1 MKSFDR
7 CPGCQQQIELRREL
21 PEQRLFSCPACGCH
35 FCHNWRKWLLGL
47 PFALLLALL
56 LLYFARDSFIP
67 PLFLGF
73 VAVPSIAVLVLWR
86 IPNYIVVDSSD
97 ATSKA

>member
-1 MKSFDR
+1 MEGFDR

-21 PEQRLFSCPACGCH
+21 PEPSFTCPACGCR
-35 FCHNWRKWLLGL
+35 FRHNWRKWLLGL

-56 LLYFARDSFIP
+56 LLYFTRDTFIP
-67 PLFLGF
+67 PVFLAF
-73 VAVPSIAVLVLWR
+73 VAVPSIAALVLWR
-86 IPNYIVVDSSD
+86 IPSYVVVRSSD